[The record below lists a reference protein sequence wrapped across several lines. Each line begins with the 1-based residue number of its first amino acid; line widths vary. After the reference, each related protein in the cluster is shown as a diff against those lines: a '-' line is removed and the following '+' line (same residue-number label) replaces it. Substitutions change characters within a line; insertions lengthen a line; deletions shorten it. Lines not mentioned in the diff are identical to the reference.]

1 MLVAVGIAIRE
12 LRTEK
17 AMSQEELALRA
28 ELDRTYV
35 GNVERGQSNVA
46 LLTLDRIAKGLDTS
60 LIQLLAR
67 AGLH

>member
-1 MLVAVGIAIRE
+1 
-12 LRTEK
+12 
-17 AMSQEELALRA
+17 MSQEELALRA